1 MSNLK
6 KHAERELKLL
16 GYNLD
21 DKEEGMNKW
30 MMESLLELIDVFA
43 KQGHSGFSADY
54 CANTFKKLALFEPLT
69 PLTGNDDEW
78 NEVGSDVWQNNRCS
92 TVFKDNDGK
101 AYDINGKV
109 FREPNGRCFSSKD
122 SHVYINFPYTPKTEY
137 VNVPFNRD

>member
-54 CANTFKKLALFEPLT
+54 CAKTYKKLALFEPLT

-109 FREPNGRCFSSKD
+109 FCEPDGCCFTNNDSK
-122 SHVYINFPYTPKTEY
+122 VYINFPYTPQIEY
-137 VNVPFNRD
+137 INVPFNKD